1 MSFEEL
7 YSELK
12 SRLSILDLVSQYLK
26 LKRVGKNYVGLCPFH
41 SERTPSFTVSP
52 DKGIFKCFGCGVA
65 GDVIT
70 FYMKIKGLD
79 FKQAI
84 LDLAERCGISSRRK
98 PFCRKKKRKN
108 FSRAKL

>member
-12 SRLSILDLVSQYLK
+12 SRLNILDLVSQYVK

-52 DKGIFKCFGCGVA
+52 IKEFLNALGV
-65 GDVIT
+65 G
-70 FYMKIKGLD
+70 
-79 FKQAI
+79 
-84 LDLAERCGISSRRK
+84 
-98 PFCRKKKRKN
+98 
-108 FSRAKL
+108 